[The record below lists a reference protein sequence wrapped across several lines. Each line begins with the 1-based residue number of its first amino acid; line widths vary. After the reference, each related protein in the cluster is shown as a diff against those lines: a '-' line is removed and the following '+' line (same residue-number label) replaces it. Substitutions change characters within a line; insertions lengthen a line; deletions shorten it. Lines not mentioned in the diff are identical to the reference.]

1 MSNTER
7 NNLARFGFDF
17 KQSGVH
23 TSRTLMLDELEV
35 LLSYLDN
42 SGADKADYFKAI
54 DDENCLGKRTQA
66 NRKLT
71 YRHLAN
77 LYTLE
82 QSVAIFRALL
92 YFWQRDQQGR
102 PLLGLLCGYC
112 RDALLRLTTHLIM
125 SFSEGTVVD
134 REMLEQ
140 FIDHQQPGR
149 FSPATLKSTAQNINS
164 SWTQA
169 GHLTGRARKTR
180 TQAKATSGSVA
191 YALFLGYLTGVRGES
206 LFQTEFAKLLDCPI
220 DKAIDLAEE
229 ASRRGWIVFKRVGRT
244 IEVLFPNLLTQQEME
259 WLREQ
264 S

>member
-1 MSNTER
+1 
-7 NNLARFGFDF
+7 
-17 KQSGVH
+17 
-23 TSRTLMLDELEV
+23 MLDELEV

-42 SGADKADYFKAI
+42 SGADKTDYLKAI

-71 YRHLAN
+71 YRHLEN

-82 QSVAIFRALL
+82 PSVAIFRSLL
-92 YFWQRDQQGR
+92 YFWQRDPQGH
-102 PLLGLLCGYC
+102 PFLALLCGYC
-112 RDALLRLTTHLIM
+112 RDALLRLTTPFIM

-169 GHLTGRARKTR
+169 GHLTGRVRKSR
-180 TQAKATSGSVA
+180 TQLKRR
-191 YALFLGYLTGVRGES
+191 L
-206 LFQTEFAKLLDCPI
+206 
-220 DKAIDLAEE
+220 E
-229 ASRRGWIVFKRVGRT
+229 A
-244 IEVLFPNLLTQQEME
+244 
-259 WLREQ
+259 
-264 S
+264 